1 MCNEVKDIDIK
12 SCIQCFFDGINNIK
26 DFDPNN
32 IKIDEKSYKDIL
44 IQYTGYV
51 TNKDWKHVKI
61 NSVKA
66 LYLIFSKVNGYF
78 EQINKNKYLTPVP
91 TSESKE
97 KKCYI

>member
-1 MCNEVKDIDIK
+1 M
-12 SCIQCFFDGINNIK
+12 
-26 DFDPNN
+26 
-32 IKIDEKSYKDIL
+32 
-44 IQYTGYV
+44 

-66 LYLIFSKVNGYF
+66 LYLIFNKVNGYF

-97 KKCYI
+97 KKCLIELTFLKELMLIRQANQKSAIFVTIAIFQIEVLRFNQMSAMVAMIY